1 MCLHFGWLPNT
12 IWLCLY
18 FFLSPFFSSA
28 LLVAQQ
34 SLTHPPTTLHQSQGL
49 FLSSPSKNP
58 AAQSPPAQLLVL
70 RTTHSSSGADAARP
84 GTNSRSC
91 WPSFPQLP
99 RNKPFLLASQTPHQT
114 TASQAVFL
122 LSCCLSWRNEG
133 TQVELKRTGL
143 SWKHP
148 RSTVSLSFI
157 MSVNIWISLNHHM
170 GGSGNALRWTRRV
183 TQIKPETAVVQYP
196 HTDCGRFHLYLSG
209 DAQSSMETRLY
220 TTRDGKLR
228 TLKGKV
234 KIGL

>member
-12 IWLCLY
+12 IWLCLD

-34 SLTHPPTTLHQSQGL
+34 SLNHPPTALHQSQGL

-58 AAQSPPAQLLVL
+58 AAQSPPAPAAGAENNAQQLWGRRSQSGVL
-70 RTTHSSSGADAARP
+70 NTVRP

-114 TASQAVFL
+114 TAPQAVFL

-143 SWKHP
+143 S
-148 RSTVSLSFI
+148 
-157 MSVNIWISLNHHM
+157 
-170 GGSGNALRWTRRV
+170 
-183 TQIKPETAVVQYP
+183 
-196 HTDCGRFHLYLSG
+196 
-209 DAQSSMETRLY
+209 
-220 TTRDGKLR
+220 
-228 TLKGKV
+228 
-234 KIGL
+234 